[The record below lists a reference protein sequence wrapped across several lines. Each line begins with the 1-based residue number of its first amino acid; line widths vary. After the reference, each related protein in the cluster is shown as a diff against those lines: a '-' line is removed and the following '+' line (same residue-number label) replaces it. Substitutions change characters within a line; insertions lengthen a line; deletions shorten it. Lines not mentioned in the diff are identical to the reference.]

1 MTMVA
6 TPGVVGVLQS
16 SAPTSAL
23 VMTVDS
29 AYAAYLTSLLVGG
42 AWTYV
47 IAYVGNSAEVIKIT
61 GITGQ
66 VITVTRGEDN
76 TLALSFAAGALLT
89 FVMGAS
95 AVADLIAA
103 AALAPALVLT
113 STDSSVTITSS
124 STNNFNL
131 HVPVPAV
138 TSNNASLLVTSSGPS
153 QFDLAINTTAIG
165 YCPSA

>member
-1 MTMVA
+1 MPMIP
-6 TPGVVGVLQS
+6 TPGVIGVLQS
-16 SAPTSAL
+16 GAPASAL

-29 AYAAYLTSLLVGG
+29 AYATYLASLLVGG
-42 AWTYV
+42 AWTY
-47 IAYVGNSAEVIKIT
+47 AAATVGNSAEVVKIT

-66 VITVTRGEDN
+66 VITVDRAEDN
-76 TLALSFAAGALLT
+76 TRALSFAAGTLLT

-103 AALAPALVLT
+103 AALAPAIVLT
-113 STDSSVTITSS
+113 GAGALTVTTTSANHYTLS
-124 STNNFNL
+124 
-131 HVPVPAV
+131 VPVPGV
-138 TSNNASLLVTSSGPS
+138 TSTNASLLITSSGPS